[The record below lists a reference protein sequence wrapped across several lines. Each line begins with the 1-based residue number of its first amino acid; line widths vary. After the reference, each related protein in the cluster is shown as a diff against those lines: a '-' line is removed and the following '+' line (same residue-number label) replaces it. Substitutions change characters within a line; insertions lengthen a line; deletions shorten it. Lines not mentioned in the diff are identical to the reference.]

1 MQFFQAVQDTVFSVI
16 APLQSPEAQLA
27 LAVGNGAMAEVERV
41 CAENPGLDPS
51 TAQTAEGLNMLA
63 VAARAG
69 KIDMFTRL
77 RDTYHFDIHAADAK
91 GETML
96 HHAARGDNLDLVKLL
111 VSEGLLASHKNH
123 QGRTPYDVATQ
134 GVGHI
139 RQFLLPHVFAG
150 EQKDGSAP
158 KLPHWLEETKSRGAP
173 GAQPVYSGPPPP
185 MSAPRVK
192 TQPVYSGPGGNNRA
206 QQPYQLPNMYDG
218 FGTSE
223 VRQLGRGGGPHMP
236 TGPPPPNYTGGP
248 SVGVGGAGLGQQQEG
263 LGAGEIARTPA
274 FGNQVGAGPSPHMR
288 RAYVPYNSN
297 TGVGQAYTA
306 GRPTMGQPSVAG
318 SAHGGGTAPGYHN
331 SGPGGFGNVP
341 PQLGGTGGVAP
352 KLFMP
357 TPAAPSPQQQQQ
369 QQQQQHSQQN
379 MMQQSGG
386 YGVSQQQPHIQQR
399 GLQQPQQLQQ
409 QRQPYSAGPSYR

>member
-27 LAVGNGAMAEVERV
+27 LAVGNGAMAEVQRV
-41 CAENPGLDPS
+41 CRENPGLDPG
-51 TAQTAEGLNMLA
+51 TARTAEGLSMLA

-69 KIDMFTRL
+69 KLDMFSQL
-77 RDTYHFDIHAADAK
+77 RNTHHFDMQAADA
-91 GETML
+91 GTGDTIL
-96 HHAARGDNLDLVKLL
+96 HHAARGGNLDLVKLL
-111 VSEGLLASHKNH
+111 VGEGLLASRKNN

-173 GAQPVYSGPPPP
+173 GAMPVYTGPPPP
-185 MSAPRVK
+185 TSAPRVK
-192 TQPVYSGPGGNNRA
+192 SQPVYTGKSGGNGGAN
-206 QQPYQLPNMYDG
+206 QPYQLPSRYDG

-223 VRQLGRGGGPHMP
+223 VRQVGQGGPRMP

-248 SVGVGGAGLGQQQEG
+248 GATGAGGTQGQQQQG
-263 LGAGEIARTPA
+263 GGGMSGPPA

-288 RAYVPYNSN
+288 RAYVPYNST

-306 GRPTMGQPSVAG
+306 GRPTMGQPVATG
-318 SAHGGGTAPGYHN
+318 
-331 SGPGGFGNVP
+331 GPGGAAPGGYNSRPAGYGNAP
-341 PQLGGTGGVAP
+341 PQMGGAGGGGP
-352 KLFMP
+352 TLFMP
-357 TPAAPSPQQQQQ
+357 TTAPAVQQQQYQ
-369 QQQQQHSQQN
+369 QQP
-379 MMQQSGG
+379 MMQQAGG
-386 YGVSQQQPHIQQR
+386 QAQPQQMQQGGFQQHVQP
-399 GLQQPQQLQQ
+399 GLQQPRIQQHAS
-409 QRQPYSAGPSYR
+409 PYNTGPSYR